1 MKIGQYVEVPVNAT
15 ETIIGQVKTRYYNAQ
30 RQVLLAVET
39 PRGVVT
45 AYEWYA
51 KPAEDPYAAER
62 AQQKAHDEAQQAAK
76 ARKAAEEAAAARLQ
90 AAAKRAAAKQEK
102 RERRELERT
111 ANQAA
116 RQEVATARL
125 QGAAERAAGKQ
136 ERRERRDLQRTAKH
150 AATQAAKQTKAD
162 HEAAEAETTAL
173 RERTIAAEAQATVD
187 AMTFDDPHAGWIKTL
202 EQGETTYRSTLT
214 RTVAGGA
221 LLGPAGAVFGHAAKK
236 GSGHVYVRVYNAA
249 GAMVDSSRH
258 AAEHAWIYD
267 REVVQFNRLHTV
279 LPDGGTQYIKNSRAH
294 ALKKARR
301 AIEKRDK

>member
-116 RQEVATARL
+116 RQ
-125 QGAAERAAGKQ
+125 
-136 ERRERRDLQRTAKH
+136 D
-150 AATQAAKQTKAD
+150 AKQTKAD

-236 GSGHVYVRVYNAA
+236 GSGHVYNAA

-301 AIEKRDK
+301 AIEKRYK